1 MRPLSMKKAT
11 ALFALAALVLPLAA
25 QDDEPDFAV
34 SPLNL
39 ELGMRSVLLS
49 PTVNPAFGINMEF
62 GLNPGWFINR
72 RLGLGVF
79 FAYAHYFGASHTKSF
94 LSAAGPAY
102 APIDYMYPVPATT
115 IEKMLEGSLDDLS
128 DHRWGI
134 TLRPP
139 IRYSPSLKLYWL
151 NRAVIVSSGSSGQ
164 YSSGGVTYI
173 TGYGSTSYG
182 YLGQGAGVE
191 LAAPLRTFEWGK
203 WNALQFTRVSLF
215 AQYVNL
221 RYARFDGPR
230 PIFSEMFDD
239 AFNDAYGDIVEIG
252 LSVSLGF

>member
-1 MRPLSMKKAT
+1 MRHLSMKPV
-11 ALFALAALVLPLAA
+11 ALFTLAVLVLPLSA

-39 ELGMRSVLLS
+39 ELGMRSVMLS
-49 PTVNPAFGINMEF
+49 PTVAPAFGINMEF

-79 FAYAHYFGASHTKSF
+79 FAYAHYFGASHASSF
-94 LSAAGPAY
+94 LSAAADAY
-102 APIDYMYPVPATT
+102 TPIEYMYPGPGTT
-115 IEKMLEGSLDDLS
+115 IDKMLEGSLDDLS

-134 TLRPP
+134 TIRPP

-151 NRAVIVSSGSSGQ
+151 SRAVVVSSGSSGQ
-164 YSSGGVTYI
+164 YSSGGVTYV
-173 TGYGSTSYG
+173 TGYGTTGYSYV
-182 YLGQGAGVE
+182 GQGAGVE
-191 LAAPLRTFEWGK
+191 LSAPLRVLEWGT
-203 WNALQFTRVSLF
+203 WSVLQFTRVSLF

-221 RYARFDGPR
+221 RYAYFDDPR
-230 PIFSEMFDD
+230 PYFSEMFDD